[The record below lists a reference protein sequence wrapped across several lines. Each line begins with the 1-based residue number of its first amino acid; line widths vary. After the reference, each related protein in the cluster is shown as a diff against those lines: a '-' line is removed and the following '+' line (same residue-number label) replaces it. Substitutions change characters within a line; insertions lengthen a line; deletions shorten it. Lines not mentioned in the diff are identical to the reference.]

1 MFIYLTL
8 SSGYSNYW
16 AAMDER
22 GYYKRHD
29 SYYPIF
35 RRNVTGTFEVPMI
48 HSVVMID
55 MRDSRVSGLQY
66 YPIPEEYKVKVKI
79 VPCYFRRCGWKSFFL
94 GHSRNIEQ
102 RYWKMFGP
110 LKWSPKIFIGVALI
124 IFKILKL
131 FSG

>member
-1 MFIYLTL
+1 
-8 SSGYSNYW
+8 
-16 AAMDER
+16 MDER

-94 GHSRNIEQ
+94 AVIHEILTKDTGKCLHENEKGQ
-102 RYWKMFGP
+102 N
-110 LKWSPKIFIGVALI
+110 FIYE
-124 IFKILKL
+124 
-131 FSG
+131 S